1 MTGDVEEGDPV
12 PDALIHV
19 TVAGD
24 PGHAAVQVH
33 SPATK
38 HFVVDVR
45 RTKLFS

>member
-33 SPATK
+33 SPETNFP
-38 HFVVDVR
+38 HI
-45 RTKLFS
+45 

>member
-1 MTGDVEEGDPV
+1 M

-38 HFVVDVR
+38 HFVVDV
-45 RTKLFS
+45 